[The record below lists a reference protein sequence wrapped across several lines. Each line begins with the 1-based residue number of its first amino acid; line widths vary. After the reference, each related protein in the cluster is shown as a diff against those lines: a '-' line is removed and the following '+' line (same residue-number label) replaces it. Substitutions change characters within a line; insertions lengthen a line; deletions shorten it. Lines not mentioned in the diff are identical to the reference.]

1 MRITLPIGRSA
12 FDDEHVIGV
21 DPPLRPELPG
31 VWRRR
36 INPFAGRALS
46 DRALTAEQESRNGLQ
61 RLRGQ
66 GVTSGVIS
74 GLDVMLEPGAKGSM
88 PDAVMIQILP
98 GMGLTQSGE
107 DVTISTP
114 RRIALADLPVFAPV
128 HLLDA
133 VAAQSAAG
141 GMEPDNPAVDGGL
154 RLPHPRRVGPRFK
167 TILAAPAA
175 DDFPRVAMLIAEPVT
190 ATILGR
196 PRDNCPPDP
205 RDDAYDDLQLID
217 GVRLILYF
225 CPSEMRSA
233 GPAPDYGLPGPGS
246 DRRNRIAYSIF
257 ARERMMDIGDIH
269 PWEALGTPLALF
281 AFQAD
286 WTLDFV
292 DRSAVARLGG
302 QPNPRTQL
310 VPASGSSILWHAR
323 VAQFSEQLAEMTDV
337 SHAALS
343 AAFRHLPPVG
353 FLPADVVD
361 ISTRRQDVF
370 PPGFAVSMA
379 PVAVEHLD
387 VAIGEAASLMPI
399 NLDVPDAVELLVP
412 VPERVYEPGLLEIA
426 TVDPAFGRVM
436 QRLIADRTNWLIRR
450 DMLRQRRSLLVE
462 SATGQRSTHPASDT
476 LSNEA
481 LPYPADRGPVSVTRV
496 RRFDTRDGSVFQH
509 CFSGAKSS
517 IGIVQG
523 DRLFLW
529 VRVEL
534 GQSLTGISLRFIV
547 DDRNQ
552 FDEGRFWG
560 VAAGLPIAL
569 NDANIALRQQA
580 SLPEPEN
587 WTRLELDADAHWGKD
602 GSTLVGKTLRG
613 VEFAQ
618 RGGLL
623 EWGPLGKIDQSGN
636 ETLWIGDDAPQGA
649 SLSSSVDESSW
660 PFAPTG
666 LTETPVEPDFGTVE
680 AGGVRTAIALNMF
693 RQRWQQSFLQDDF
706 IDLEENGIDG
716 FVNAVDARMRATN
729 DVIDLGFVRARADI
743 YRVRQF
749 MLGGDAASRLVTSP
763 ALADIA
769 IREEGAR
776 AKSADITNFL
786 KTAYVTDFDRDPE
799 NPLETSAF
807 KQDDSQSA
815 AAGNG
820 SGGGSGSGN
829 AGGSGNVG
837 GNGSSK
843 LFLNGFALSRF
854 ATTTSGETRPARGLV
869 NVRQPEPPGRG
880 TTVPSGPGRFVS
892 QSDSFSV
899 AGRVAALRFDRA
911 VSVRDVQAQ
920 QALPGAVERTVSVAE
935 RLKGAPAVEAYN
947 YAMAGKF
954 EVMNAIARLLTKSG
968 RRAQGIALADL
979 PAPGFKLKAGLP
991 PPAASRQLNTI
1002 GDVINDRDT
1011 RTTDKREYIDI
1022 DERTINAKNHEAD
1035 YFTSAVG
1042 AIDNSIALMRLVEG
1056 RVDLYR
1062 KLLDDA
1068 RNVRDALLADVG
1080 RLDARMRTINVEIEE
1095 ARHDVNVAEALL
1107 AEETARVAELNA
1119 KRKAI
1124 IDAHVTALLF
1134 RRPRAAEPTHIIPVT
1149 QASGG
1154 YAESPIAICLREHDS
1169 VPEELR
1175 DYVGLF
1181 RDAPVRW
1188 FPAIH
1193 AQLALIDR
1201 LDAARAALIGVRARA
1216 ANPVAIAREPDE
1228 HAPRHLA
1235 AVHYAHQ
1242 AQRSIIDER
1251 RNRALGLDFTQS
1263 AGAELAQVH
1272 LALGEHA
1279 SLSDIMAGDH
1289 SRPALSRH
1297 VANALDSMAQV
1308 AGCLHAS
1315 LGETPP
1321 KARLDW
1327 AESLSEFDQSAP
1339 LSRLS
1344 GLSGWNALPLEL
1356 RRTQQGFVDWL
1367 FAQIDRKNLQAVG
1380 AVNELVRICI
1390 LLAAHAP
1397 VERLIPAQL
1406 VAPTPA
1412 RVGGRLELAANV
1424 RLARIGMMVL
1434 LRGRDNRL
1442 IAHAVVDDLADGLV
1456 RARIVRVFLNV
1467 TTIGADVHVELSD
1480 RRVN

>member
-12 FDDEHVIGV
+12 LDDEHVIGV

-66 GVTSGVIS
+66 GVTAGVIS
-74 GLDVMLEPGAKGSM
+74 GLDVMIEPGAKDAL
-88 PDAVMIQILP
+88 PDSVVIQILP
-98 GMGLTQSGE
+98 GFGLTQSGE

-114 RRIALADLPVFAPV
+114 RRIALDTLPVFAPV

-154 RLPHPRRVGPRFK
+154 RPPHPRRAGPSLK
-167 TILAAPAA
+167 SILAAPSS
-175 DDFPRVAMLIAEPVT
+175 DDFPRVALLIAEPVT
-190 ATILGR
+190 ATILGH
-196 PRDNCPPDP
+196 PRDKCPPDP
-205 RDDAYDDLQLID
+205 RDDPYDDLQLID
-217 GVRLILYF
+217 GVRLMLYF
-225 CPSEMRSA
+225 WPSEMRSA

-246 DRRNRIAYSIF
+246 DRRNRIAYTIF
-257 ARERMMDIGDIH
+257 ARERMMDVGDIH

-281 AFQAD
+281 AFHED

-292 DRSAVARLGG
+292 DRAAVARLGG

-310 VPASGSSILWHAR
+310 VPASGSSLLWHAR

-353 FLPADVVD
+353 FLPADIVD
-361 ISTRRQDVF
+361 ISQRRQDIF
-370 PPGFAVSMA
+370 PPGFSVSMT

-436 QRLIADRTNWLIRR
+436 QRLIGDRTNWLIRR
-450 DMLRQRRSLLVE
+450 DLLRQRRSLLIE
-462 SATGQRSTHPASDT
+462 SATGQRTSQSTADLLT
-476 LSNEA
+476 NEA
-481 LPYPADRGPVSVTRV
+481 LPYPADRGPVSVTRI
-496 RRFDTRDGSVFQH
+496 RRVDARNANVSEHSLT
-509 CFSGAKSS
+509 GAKSS
-517 IGIVQG
+517 LFLEQG

-529 VRVEL
+529 VRVESAE
-534 GQSLTGISLRFIV
+534 SLTGMSLRVIGEF
-547 DDRNQ
+547 DKQ
-552 FDEGRFWG
+552 FADGRFWG
-560 VAAGLPIAL
+560 KSDGLPIAL
-569 NDANIALRQQA
+569 NDPNIIGRKQDE
-580 SLPEPEN
+580 LPEPED
-587 WTRLELDADAHWGKD
+587 WTRLELDVDAHWRKD
-602 GSTLVGKTLRG
+602 GGNLIGEKLLG

-618 RGGLL
+618 RGGLI
-623 EWGPLGKIDQSGN
+623 EWGPFGKIDQAGN

-649 SLSSSVDESSW
+649 SLSSTDVEGGW

-666 LTETPVEPDFGTVE
+666 FTETPTEPDFGTVE
-680 AGGVRTAIALNMF
+680 AGGVRSAIALNGF
-693 RQRWQQSFLQDDF
+693 RQRWQQTFLQDDF
-706 IDLEENGIDG
+706 LDLEDNGIDG
-716 FVNAVDARMRATN
+716 FVNAIDARMRATN

-769 IREEGAR
+769 VREEGAR
-776 AKSADITNFL
+776 AKSADLTNFL
-786 KTAYVTDFDRDPE
+786 KTAYATDFDRDPE
-799 NPLETSAF
+799 KPLETSAY
-807 KQDDSQSA
+807 KSGPPRGTNQA
-815 AAGNG
+815 AAAAP
-820 SGGGSGSGN
+820 SGN
-829 AGGSGNVG
+829 
-837 GNGSSK
+837 SK

-854 ATTTSGETRPARGLV
+854 ATTTSGDPKSTHGLV
-869 NVRQPEPPGRG
+869 SVRQAEPPGRG
-880 TTVPSGPGRFVS
+880 PAAPAAPGRYIAQPDGIS
-892 QSDSFSV
+892 L
-899 AGRVAALRFDRA
+899 AGRAAALRYDRIA
-911 VSVRDVQAQ
+911 SVRDVQAQ

-968 RRAQGIALADL
+968 HGAQGIALADL

-991 PPAASRQLNTI
+991 APSASRQLNTI

-1011 RTTDKREYIDI
+1011 RPTDKREYVDI
-1022 DERTINAKNHEAD
+1022 DERTNDAKNHEAD

-1068 RNVRDALLADVG
+1068 RTVRDELLADVA
-1080 RLDARMRTINVEIEE
+1080 RLDARMRTISIEIEE

-1107 AEETARVAELNA
+1107 AEEAARVAELNA
-1119 KRKAI
+1119 RRKAI
-1124 IDAHVTALLF
+1124 IGAHVTAILF
-1134 RRPRAAEPTHIIPVT
+1134 RRPRAVEPMHIIPAT
-1149 QASGG
+1149 QASAGF
-1154 YAESPIAICLREHDS
+1154 AESPVTVCLREHDS

-1181 RDAPVRW
+1181 RDAPVHW
-1188 FPAIH
+1188 FPEVH
-1193 AQLALIDR
+1193 ARLALIDR

-1216 ANPVAIAREPDE
+1216 ANPVAISREPDE

-1235 AVHYAHQ
+1235 AVHHAHQ

-1251 RNRALGLDFTQS
+1251 RNRALGLEITHS

-1272 LALGEHA
+1272 LALSEHA
-1279 SLSDIMAGDH
+1279 SLADIMAGDH

-1297 VANALDSMAQV
+1297 VANTLDSVAQV

-1315 LGETPP
+1315 FGDTPP
-1321 KARLDW
+1321 IVRLDW
-1327 AESLSEFDQSAP
+1327 AESLSEFDLSAP

-1367 FAQIDRKNLQAVG
+1367 FARIDRQNQQAVG

-1397 VERLIPAQL
+1397 VDRLIPAQL
-1406 VAPTPA
+1406 VTPTPA

-1424 RLARIGMMVL
+1424 RLVRIGMTAL

-1442 IAHAVVDDLADGLV
+1442 IAHAIVDDIADGLA
-1456 RARIVRVFLNV
+1456 RARIVRLFLNV